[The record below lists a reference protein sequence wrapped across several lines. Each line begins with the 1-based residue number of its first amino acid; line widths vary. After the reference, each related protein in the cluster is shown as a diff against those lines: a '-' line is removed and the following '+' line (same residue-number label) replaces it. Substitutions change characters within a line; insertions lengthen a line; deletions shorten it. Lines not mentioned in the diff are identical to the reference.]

1 MEKLSHTV
9 DKNIQNQMSN
19 FGSTSKNCFKTDFL
33 TLTPF
38 QANVFAVEFIH
49 GKSFKNYFLGK
60 FYADYLNTSTK
71 TKEIL

>member
-19 FGSTSKNCFKTDFL
+19 FGS
-33 TLTPF
+33 TPF

>member
-19 FGSTSKNCFKTDFL
+19 FGSTSKNCLKTDFL

-38 QANVFAVEFIH
+38 QANVFTVEFIH

-60 FYADYLNTSTK
+60 F
-71 TKEIL
+71 